1 MQNQA
6 LVLHNIY
13 SEFTKIKFLL
23 SIYNQGY
30 QYFLKVAL
38 PLIGQFIIQWSNNSQ
53 YVILVIVH
61 CFLAKSI
68 FIRMACCQMMN
79 VNSCHFWSLYVHS

>member
-1 MQNQA
+1 MGDENTDNRDCSVAQYQQIRYAQNQA

-23 SIYNQGY
+23 FIYNQGY
-30 QYFLKVAL
+30 QYILKVAL

-53 YVILVIVH
+53 YIILVIVH
-61 CFLAKSI
+61 CYHITAL
-68 FIRMACCQMMN
+68 
-79 VNSCHFWSLYVHS
+79 